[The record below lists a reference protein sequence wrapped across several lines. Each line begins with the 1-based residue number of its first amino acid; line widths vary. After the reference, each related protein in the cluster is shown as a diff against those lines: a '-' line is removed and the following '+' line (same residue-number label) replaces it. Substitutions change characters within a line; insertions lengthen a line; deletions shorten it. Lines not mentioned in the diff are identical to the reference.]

1 MVIMIHMVDD
11 NPGLHSGVYLQKE
24 VLSRLKQYV
33 YNRRINIVIGT
44 ALAIG
49 GIGWMLYSIHSYV
62 GVGPPHISYFWSF
75 KPVGSSQWPPG
86 IPVPGTALDTEI
98 LVPWLI
104 IGVLLLLSA
113 IYLFFGKHVLSTI
126 ARN

>member
-1 MVIMIHMVDD
+1 MGTDD
-11 NPGLHSGVYLQKE
+11 SGLHSGYLFQME
-24 VLSRLKQYV
+24 LLLRLKQYV

-49 GIGWMLYSIHSYV
+49 GIASIPYCIHPYV
-62 GVGPPHISYFWSF
+62 GIGPPHISYFWSF
-75 KPVGSSQWPPG
+75 KPVGSFQWPPEFLIPG
-86 IPVPGTALDTEI
+86 IALDTEI

-104 IGVLLLLSA
+104 IGIMLLFSA
-113 IYLFFGKHVLSTI
+113 YYLFFGKHILSTI